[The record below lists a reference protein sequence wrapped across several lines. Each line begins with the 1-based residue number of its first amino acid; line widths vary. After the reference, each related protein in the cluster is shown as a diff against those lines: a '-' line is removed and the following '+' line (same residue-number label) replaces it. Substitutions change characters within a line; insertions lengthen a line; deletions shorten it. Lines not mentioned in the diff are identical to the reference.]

1 MHDLNIRVVASSHLH
16 YTPIVPHSA
25 LPLSPMNLDTDT
37 PHRRIPTLVQLCQRV
52 AATHVDSVLSLG
64 DDLSYNL
71 VKPILEKCSTDHLL
85 RLEQDSPHLQKD
97 TPEIWKYLCFQ
108 KYRLTATEQYSLN
121 DDPQEPDSWRNR
133 YFLLQAAEAK
143 RLEEVGSKLRSQR
156 LEADERKKERE
167 VKFTDRVP
175 SPKRPRTGWSTP
187 TQPKTLFQKTRTEAS
202 KIQKAMYNARVIPP
216 MHVGKTYST
225 LPKPPCSQPILP
237 PPKQAARVIVH
248 TVIRPAPPLFAST
261 ATTPAPHS
269 SKPVVPDPHDLNLRR
284 STSNPVPSFAK
295 RPLSHSTSNSTP
307 ASAKQPLSYSTSN
320 SVQPPATQSF
330 ASSCPTSSRPEPR
343 PFKSPASV
351 KKDPMASLFVPKHR
365 AYSQRPV

>member
-1 MHDLNIRVVASSHLH
+1 MPHTSTTHTA
-16 YTPIVPHSA
+16 HSA
-25 LPLSPMNLDTDT
+25 SPLSPMNLDIDT

-52 AATHVDSVLSLG
+52 AATHVDCVLSLG

-85 RLEQDSPHLQKD
+85 RLEQASPHLQKD
-97 TPEIWKYLCFQ
+97 TPEIWKYLCFE
-108 KYRLTATEQYSLN
+108 KYRLTATERYSLN

-175 SPKRPRTGWSTP
+175 SPKRPRIGWSTP
-187 TQPKTLFQKTRTEAS
+187 TQPKSLFQKTRTEAS

-225 LPKPPCSQPILP
+225 LPKQPCSQPILS

-248 TVIRPAPPLFAST
+248 TVIRPAPALSAST
-261 ATTPAPHS
+261 STTPATHLRNL
-269 SKPVVPDPHDLNLRR
+269 VVPDPHNVNL
-284 STSNPVPSFAK
+284 STSNPIPSFAK
-295 RPLSHSTSNSTP
+295 RPLSHSTSNS
-307 ASAKQPLSYSTSN
+307 SATQPLSHSTSN
-320 SVQPPATQSF
+320 STQPQPFLHSTSKSEQPL
-330 ASSCPTSSRPEPR
+330 ASSCPTSFRPEPR

-351 KKDPMASLFVPKHR
+351 KKDPMASLFVPKQKHR